1 MTRSRDGPPLPGS
14 APRSR
19 ARTYALTAALLS
31 QGSPLGAVLL
41 LASVE
46 GQSPAAQLA
55 EHGLLYVYMSLS
67 TLVVFGIFG
76 WVLGRFADDLVRQRR
91 TLRAVN
97 HRLRWL
103 SDIDPLTGI
112 LSRRAVHRRLRAELK
127 RAQRETGSLAI
138 LMLDLDHF
146 KNVNDMFGHAAG
158 DRVLRRMGRHLRRL
172 ARATDS
178 VGRIGGEEFLVV
190 LPAAGSAEAMRFA
203 ERLRQ
208 AIAERPDDPRTP
220 RVTTSV
226 GVLTV
231 VGPGPSDMEQALRL
245 ADAALYRAKSE
256 GRNRVSLSPASQD
269 TDTTGRI
276 TGGSASISPDRI
288 SR

>member
-1 MTRSRDGPPLPGS
+1 MTRPRDGPPLSGS
-14 APRSR
+14 APRPR
-19 ARTYALTAALLS
+19 ARSYALTAALLS
-31 QGSPLGAVLL
+31 QGSPLGALVLL
-41 LASVE
+41 AAIQR
-46 GQSPAAQLA
+46 QSLTAQLA

-67 TLVVFGIFG
+67 TLVVFSIFG
-76 WVLGRFADDLVRQRR
+76 WVLGGFADDLVRQRR

-103 SDIDPLTGI
+103 SDVDPLTGI

-127 RAQRETGSLAI
+127 RAQRETSSLAV

-146 KNVNDMFGHAAG
+146 KNVNDVFGHVAG
-158 DRVLRRMGRHLRRL
+158 DRVLRRVGRHLRRL

-190 LPAAGSAEAMRFA
+190 LPATAPSEAMRFA

-208 AIAERPDDPRTP
+208 AIGARPDDPRTP

-231 VGPGPSDMEQALRL
+231 VGPAPSDMEQTLRL

-269 TDTTGRI
+269 AQTAERI
-276 TGGSASISPDRI
+276 TGGSASISPERI